1 MINSIYAK
9 PNHIY
14 TIVICLLTNKSTIL
28 YSIFLL
34 YGLPDNNVMYGKQI
48 WNTVQLYYQISITIS
63 LIKLLNC

>member
-34 YGLPDNNVMYGKQI
+34 YGLPNSNVMYRKQI
-48 WNTVQLYYQISITIS
+48 WNTVQLEYQIA
-63 LIKLLNC
+63 